1 MPSVFIRAAY
11 AGLGSAMAILVLC
24 FSSAFFKHPM
34 LMAPFG
40 ASCVILFAIPEVPL
54 AQPRNVVGGH
64 FITALTGLVA
74 VHCLPVN
81 PVTIALAVG
90 IGVSLMVVT
99 KTTHP
104 PAGANPLVI
113 LLSHTILPWS
123 FLLFPV
129 VLGALALV
137 ILATLYH
144 PFTTRAYD
152 HRFVPRHLKT
162 QRNVL

>member
-1 MPSVFIRAAY
+1 MPSIFIRSAY
-11 AGLGSAMAILVLC
+11 AGLGSAIAILALSC
-24 FSSAFFKHPM
+24 IAQFINHPL

-54 AQPRNVVGGH
+54 AQPRNVIGGH

-74 VHCLPVN
+74 VHFFPISAI
-81 PVTIALAVG
+81 TIALTTG
-90 IGVSLMVVT
+90 IGVSLMVAT
-99 KTTHP
+99 RTTHP

-113 LLSHTILPWS
+113 MFSHTILPWS

-129 VLGALALV
+129 VLGAVVLV
-137 ILATLYH
+137 ILASLYH

-152 HRFVPRHLKT
+152 HRFIPAPLK
-162 QRNVL
+162 RRSNLS

>member
-1 MPSVFIRAAY
+1 MKTVFIRAAY
-11 AGLGSAMAILVLC
+11 AGLGSAIAILTLC
-24 FSSAFFKHPM
+24 SSSEILKHPM

-74 VHCLPVN
+74 VHTCPIN
-81 PVTIALAVG
+81 PVVIALTTG
-90 IGVSLMVVT
+90 IGVSLMVLT

-129 VLGALALV
+129 VFGALILV
-137 ILATLYH
+137 CLATLYH
-144 PFTTRAYD
+144 PFTTRAYH
-152 HRFVPRHLKT
+152 HRFVPKLLK
-162 QRNVL
+162 RRLPLS